1 MVCQRGMTEQGVEL
15 LGLTSIKVMHDM
27 ETGNSSVLKNYR
39 QAKKL
44 KNFEEYWKPA
54 MKKQVNTL
62 EERGVYDLVPFQQG
76 MEVLPGKWVYDEKDN
91 FELKTKDPRARWVAC
106 GNYEQ
111 GSLDTEDVYA
121 AVANAASVKLFLA
134 IMAVM
139 NLECHQFDF
148 NTAFLNALIPDG
160 KKYFVEQPPGLEKGP
175 RGISRLVCLLKGALY
190 GLKSSPLYWFQTLL
204 PILKS
209 LGFEPVT
216 EDTCLFSNTKLGAL
230 LVLYVDDFLIAA
242 PMDKFIFGMRD
253 QLLNYFKLK
262 HLGEVKTFLDFDI
275 VRNRQD
281 RTTPRPADVKVG
293 DHKTGD
299 EVLEQK
305 SYIKKTGSLNYL
317 SMGTQP
323 DITFTINK
331 LCEAN
336 TKPTTGSVTVMKHL
350 FPYLI
355 KYPDIGIVL
364 GGKLSLRDLN
374 IRVFADASYAE
385 DPLTRHNLVPAAK
398 SIQWISRMNE

>member
-1 MVCQRGMTEQGVEL
+1 
-15 LGLTSIKVMHDM
+15 
-27 ETGNSSVLKNYR
+27 
-39 QAKKL
+39 
-44 KNFEEYWKPA
+44 
-54 MKKQVNTL
+54 
-62 EERGVYDLVPFQQG
+62 
-76 MEVLPGKWVYDEKDN
+76 
-91 FELKTKDPRARWVAC
+91 
-106 GNYEQ
+106 
-111 GSLDTEDVYA
+111 
-121 AVANAASVKLFLA
+121 
-134 IMAVM
+134 M
-139 NLECHQFDF
+139 N
-148 NTAFLNALIPDG
+148 
-160 KKYFVEQPPGLEKGP
+160 
-175 RGISRLVCLLKGALY
+175 
-190 GLKSSPLYWFQTLL
+190 
-204 PILKS
+204 
-209 LGFEPVT
+209 
-216 EDTCLFSNTKLGAL
+216 
-230 LVLYVDDFLIAA
+230 
-242 PMDKFIFGMRD
+242 KFIFGMRD

-281 RTTPRPADVKVG
+281 RTVFVSQERYTRSLINKFGYQDLFGVNTPRPADVKVG

-336 TKPTTGSVTVMKHL
+336 AKPTTGSVTVMKHL
-350 FPYLI
+350 FLYLI

-364 GGKLSLRDLN
+364 GGKLSLRNLN